1 MAYYSDIGWPNIVEI
16 LTTHRGDVG
25 ILIFEEGNDIPLI
38 LAKSQSNVAT
48 ANLLVSH
55 HTNLG
60 ARSSRFIAS
69 YMAGAR
75 FCEGFAKLPINY
87 CIDVKQSMQ
96 RQHYISP
103 FLVEMRALSSCSMT
117 IRSDIATGDED
128 G

>member
-60 ARSSRFIAS
+60 TRSSRFIAS
-69 YMAGAR
+69 YMAGKVLRR
-75 FCEGFAKLPINY
+75 FCEAANKLLYRCQTEYAETALHIAISSGNES
-87 CIDVKQSMQ
+87 IVKLLND
-96 RQHYISP
+96 YK
-103 FLVEMRALSSCSMT
+103 VN
-117 IRSDIATGDED
+117 IATGDED